1 MKIGLALSRSYRKS
15 GFLKKK
21 TARRMLT
28 PVMDYYGLCMMR
40 VNAKTLGKE
49 MAAKFGD
56 DVGYH
61 DGENEGFLTEWI
73 ISLKKDVCVA
83 SMVNRADDA
92 TCGAHFDL
100 ACEIYKKAK
109 E

>member
-1 MKIGLALSRSYRKS
+1 
-15 GFLKKK
+15 
-21 TARRMLT
+21 ML
-28 PVMDYYGLCMMR
+28 R
-40 VNAKTLGKE
+40 
-49 MAAKFGD
+49 
-56 DVGYH
+56 
-61 DGENEGFLTEWI
+61 I

-100 ACEIYKKAK
+100 ACEIYKIAK